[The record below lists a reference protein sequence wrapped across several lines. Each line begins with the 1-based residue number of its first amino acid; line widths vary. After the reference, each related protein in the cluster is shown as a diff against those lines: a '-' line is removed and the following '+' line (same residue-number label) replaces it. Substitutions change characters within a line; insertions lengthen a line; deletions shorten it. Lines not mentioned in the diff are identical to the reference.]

1 MIYLQPKISDMFHLN
16 LKRYMSTVQWDQLLI
31 QLNQVRTY
39 EKVLKK
45 PFSLLVNRIFII
57 RCQVEN
63 RILGLKYP

>member
-1 MIYLQPKISDMFHLN
+1 MFHLK
-16 LKRYMSTVQWDQLLI
+16 LKRYLSAVQWDQLLI

-57 RCQVEN
+57 LCQVEN

>member
-1 MIYLQPKISDMFHLN
+1 MFHLK
-16 LKRYMSTVQWDQLLI
+16 LKRYLSTVQWDQLLI
-31 QLNQVRTY
+31 QLNQVRTN

-57 RCQVEN
+57 LCQVEN